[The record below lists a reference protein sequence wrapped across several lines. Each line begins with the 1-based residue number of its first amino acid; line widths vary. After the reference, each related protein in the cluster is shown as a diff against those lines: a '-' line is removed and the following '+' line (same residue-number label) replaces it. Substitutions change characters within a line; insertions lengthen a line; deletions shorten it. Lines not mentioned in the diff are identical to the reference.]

1 MSAELL
7 RARLPGLRLP
17 SVSLCGA
24 ETPIERAE
32 AGDRG
37 GARLWVKR
45 EDLAGTVYGGNK
57 VRKLEWILPDVAAR
71 GGELLTLGGVGS
83 NYLVAAALYGP
94 AHGVSLRAVVFPQ
107 PDTEHARQNAALLN
121 TYAASVT
128 PAGSMV
134 GLPWAGLKALIAGRR
149 AGRPWPSFVWAG
161 GTGALGD
168 LGWVA
173 GALEIEA
180 QVKAGLLP
188 PPTDLFV
195 PVGSGGTAVGLTL
208 GLGLTSLPT
217 RVHGVRVVEGAFIS
231 PTALRWLGEATAR
244 RLRDAGADCPPYDPA
259 RLVLHDGVIGAGY
272 GHPTPAGEAARAFAR
287 GSLGLTLDPTYT
299 GKALACC
306 LEWMATAQRG
316 QNVLFINTYSSRHP
330 ELSLEALR
338 HPLTGLLTP
347 FE

>member
-17 SVSLCGA
+17 SVSLCGPPTA
-24 ETPIERAE
+24 VERAE

-57 VRKLEWILPDVAAR
+57 VRKLEWILPEVAAG

-107 PDTEHARQNAALLN
+107 PDTAHARQNAALLN
-121 TYAASVT
+121 AYAASVT
-128 PAGSMV
+128 PAGSMA
-134 GLPWAGLKALIAGRR
+134 GLPFAALKALVEGRR
-149 AGRPWPSFVWAG
+149 AGRPWPSLVWAG

-168 LGWVA
+168 LGWAA

-180 QVKAGLLP
+180 QVQAGLLP
-188 PPTDLFV
+188 PPTDIFV

-208 GLGLTSLPT
+208 GLGLTSLTT

-231 PTALRWLGEATAR
+231 ERALTWLGETTVR
-244 RLRDAGADCPPYDPA
+244 RLRAEGAAACPDYDPG

-272 GHPTPAGEAARAFAR
+272 GHPTPAGDAACAFAQER
-287 GSLGLTLDPTYT
+287 LGLRLDPTYT
-299 GKALACC
+299 GKALARC
-306 LEWMATAQRG
+306 LEWMESAPKGA
-316 QNVLFINTYSSRHP
+316 NVLFIHTYSSRHP
-330 ELSLEALR
+330 TLPAEALQ
-338 HPLTGLLTP
+338 HPLTALLTRL
-347 FE
+347 

>member
-316 QNVLFINTYSSRHP
+316 SNVLFINTYSSRHP

>member
-208 GLGLTSLPT
+208 
-217 RVHGVRVVEGAFIS
+217 
-231 PTALRWLGEATAR
+231 
-244 RLRDAGADCPPYDPA
+244 
-259 RLVLHDGVIGAGY
+259 
-272 GHPTPAGEAARAFAR
+272 
-287 GSLGLTLDPTYT
+287 DPTYT

-306 LEWMATAQRG
+306 LEWMATAQSG
-316 QNVLFINTYSSRHP
+316 ANVLFINTYSSRHP

>member
-7 RARLPGLRLP
+7 RARLPGLRLA
-17 SVSLCGA
+17 SVSLCGPA
-24 ETPIERAE
+24 TPIERAE

-37 GARLWVKR
+37 DARLWVKR

-57 VRKLEWILPDVAAR
+57 VRKLEWILPEVAAR

-107 PDTEHARQNAALLN
+107 PDTEHARQNAALLSAH
-121 TYAASVT
+121 AASVT

-149 AGRPWPSFVWAG
+149 AGRPWPSLVWAG

-188 PPTDLFV
+188 PPTDIFV
-195 PVGSGGTAVGLTL
+195 PVGSGGTVVGLVL

-231 PTALRWLGEATAR
+231 KTALRWLGEATAR
-244 RLRDAGADCPPYDPA
+244 RLAAEGADRPRYDPD

-272 GHPTPAGEAARAFAR
+272 GHPTPDGEAARAFASDR
-287 GSLGLTLDPTYT
+287 LGLTLDPTYT
-299 GKALACC
+299 GKALGRC
-306 LEWMATAQRG
+306 LGWMATAPKG
-316 QNVLFINTYSSRHP
+316 SNVLFINTYSSRHP
-330 ELSLEALR
+330 TLPQGALT
-338 HPLTGLLTP
+338 HPLTGLLTRL
-347 FE
+347 

>member
-1 MSAELL
+1 
-7 RARLPGLRLP
+7 
-17 SVSLCGA
+17 VSLCGP

-37 GARLWVKR
+37 DARLWIKR
-45 EDLAGTVYGGNK
+45 EDLAGTTYGGNK
-57 VRKLEWILPDVAAR
+57 VRKLEWILPDVAAK

-107 PDTEHARQNAALLN
+107 PDTEHARQNAALLHAN
-121 TYAASVT
+121 AASVT

-149 AGRPWPSFVWAG
+149 AGRPWPSLVWAG

-173 GALEIEA
+173 GALELEA

-195 PVGSGGTAVGLTL
+195 PVGSGGTAVGLAL

-231 PTALRWLGEATAR
+231 QTALTWLGGVTAR

-272 GHPTPAGEAARAFAR
+272 GHPTPAGEAARTFAHER
-287 GSLGLTLDPTYT
+287 LGLTLDPTYT

-306 LEWMATAQRG
+306 LSWMERAPKG
-316 QNVLFINTYSSRHP
+316 SNVLFINTYSSRHP
-330 ELSLEALR
+330 ELPAEALT
-338 HPLTGLLTP
+338 HPLTALLTRL
-347 FE
+347 

>member
-17 SVSLCGA
+17 SVSLCGG

-121 TYAASVT
+121 AYAASVQ

-149 AGRPWPSFVWAG
+149 AQRPWPSFVWAG
-161 GTGALGD
+161 GTGELGD

-180 QVKAGLLP
+180 QVKAGLMP

-231 PTALRWLGEATAR
+231 QTALSWLGEATAR
-244 RLRDAGADCPPYDPA
+244 RLRASGADCPPYDPA

-287 GSLGLTLDPTYT
+287 DSLGLTLDPTYT
-299 GKALACC
+299 GKALARC
-306 LEWMATAQRG
+306 LEWMATAQSG
-316 QNVLFINTYSSRHP
+316 SNVLFINTYSSRHP
-330 ELSLEALR
+330 ELSLEAHQ
-338 HPLTGLLTP
+338 HPLTGLLTRL
-347 FE
+347 

>member
-7 RARLPGLRLP
+7 YARLPGLRLP
-17 SVSLCGA
+17 SVSLCGPA
-24 ETPIERAE
+24 TPIERAE

-57 VRKLEWILPDVAAR
+57 VRKLEWILPDVAAK

-107 PDTEHARQNAALLN
+107 PDTEHARQNAALLSAH
-121 TYAASVT
+121 AASVT

-134 GLPWAGLKALIAGRR
+134 GLPWAGLKALIAGRQ
-149 AGRPWPSFVWAG
+149 AARPWPSFVWAG
-161 GTGALGD
+161 GTGELGD

-173 GALEIEA
+173 GALELEA

-195 PVGSGGTAVGLTL
+195 PVGSGGTAVGLSL

-231 PTALRWLGEATAR
+231 QTALTWLGEATVR
-244 RLRDAGADCPPYDPA
+244 RLRASGADCPDYDPG

-287 GSLGLTLDPTYT
+287 DSLGLTLDPTYT
-299 GKALACC
+299 GKALARC
-306 LEWMATAQRG
+306 LEWMLTAPQG
-316 QNVLFINTYSSRHP
+316 SNVLFINTYSSRHP
-330 ELSLEALR
+330 SLPPEAQQ
-338 HPLTGLLTP
+338 HPLTALLTRL
-347 FE
+347 